1 MVRPSWAWS
10 KPLDPSLNSSLQYSH
25 TVVKCSCLELL
36 RIHINRA
43 SLKYLPFPWNVVL
56 PSASLCCHYI
66 VYGQCRP
73 VEKDKY
79 ILKTKTNLSI
89 SYNETDAATG
99 LINRP
104 LIKFFP
110 VSFHDADCSQ
120 WFPWFQIFQNFLH
133 LTFSIHDWRK
143 ESKRKKTC
151 LSPFQTAFIKP
162 D

>member
-1 MVRPSWAWS
+1 MWS
-10 KPLDPSLNSSLQYSH
+10 DLAELDPNLLTSRQSIRLKGQKSLNSSFQYSH
-25 TVVKCSCLELL
+25 TIVKCSCLELL

-56 PSASLCCHYI
+56 PSASLCCHYT

-110 VSFHDADCSQ
+110 VSFH
-120 WFPWFQIFQNFLH
+120 
-133 LTFSIHDWRK
+133 
-143 ESKRKKTC
+143 TC
-151 LSPFQTAFIKP
+151 
-162 D
+162 